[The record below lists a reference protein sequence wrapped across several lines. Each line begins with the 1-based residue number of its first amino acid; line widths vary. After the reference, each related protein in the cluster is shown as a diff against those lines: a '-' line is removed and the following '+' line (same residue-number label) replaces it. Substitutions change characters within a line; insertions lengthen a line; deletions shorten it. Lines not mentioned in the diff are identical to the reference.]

1 MERPRCRAP
10 RRAERGVG
18 GNGVL
23 LLVLL
28 DEADGVADGLDVAE
42 LVVGDGDAE
51 LVLDGGRDLD
61 HRQRVDVEVLGEG
74 LLGSGVGGGDAGP
87 LLQDLAE
94 SGLDLL
100 GAGHAGSSLSGWG
113 SGSLATSE
121 EDIAVVRDGRPGSRK
136 NVRAGAG
143 PARRRSA
150 RRHSPAPGRGRPT
163 WPRPTP
169 AAR

>member
-74 LLGSGVGGGDAGP
+74 LLGSGVGGGDAGH
-87 LLQDLAE
+87 LLQDLAK

-100 GAGHAGSSLSGWG
+100 GAGHAGFLSLGW
-113 SGSLATSE
+113 SATSE
-121 EDIAVVRDGRPGSRK
+121 EDTAVVRDGRPGSRK

-150 RRHSPAPGRGRPT
+150 RRRSPAPGRDRPT